1 MEQLTIN
8 WDEIIERRR
17 NPKPAR
23 AQRMATQV
31 ENIERVKNT
40 IADYVIA
47 FFLSKQV
54 GDEFH
59 DQDLWQFVNA
69 RHRCAPA
76 SPRRIMAVLAKEG
89 RLGYVVK
96 SRADSLFSV
105 TALPES
111 EVTS

>member
-1 MEQLTIN
+1 MQTQQTIF
-8 WDEIIERRR
+8 DAIRAARR

-23 AQRMATQV
+23 APRMATQA
-31 ENIERVKNT
+31 ENIERVKLG
-40 IADYVIA
+40 IADYVID

-59 DQDLWQFVNA
+59 DRDLWDFVNV

-76 SPRRIMAVLAKEG
+76 SPRRIMAVLAKDG

-96 SRADSLFSV
+96 SRPDSLFSV

-111 EVTS
+111 EAV